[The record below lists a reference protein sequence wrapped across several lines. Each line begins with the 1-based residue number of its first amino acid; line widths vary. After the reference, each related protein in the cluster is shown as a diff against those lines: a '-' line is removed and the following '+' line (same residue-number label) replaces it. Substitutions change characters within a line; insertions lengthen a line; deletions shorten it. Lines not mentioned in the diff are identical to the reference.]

1 MQRLNASYI
10 VAAIAAV
17 NFLGSKK
24 VRDILLVAV
33 GGSAGALARYGIG
46 VVAARL
52 LGKGFP
58 WGTLL
63 VNVAGCFVMGIV
75 MKILLDMES
84 HTPEA
89 ITPAIKLQ
97 MALWRQ
103 GVAIGFLGALTTFST
118 FGADTI
124 RELDLK
130 GGQPSVALANIAA
143 NVLLSLAA
151 VWLGMALMRA
161 VD

>member
-1 MQRLNASYI
+1 M
-10 VAAIAAV
+10 
-17 NFLGSKK
+17 
-24 VRDILLVAV
+24 RDILLVAV
-33 GGSAGALARYGIG
+33 GGSAGALTRYGVG
-46 VVAARL
+46 LAAARL
-52 LGKGFP
+52 FGKGFP
-58 WGTLL
+58 WGTLI

-75 MKILLDMES
+75 MEILLDLES
-84 HTPEA
+84 HTPQA

-124 RELDLK
+124 REFDLK
-130 GGQPSVALANIAA
+130 AGQPAIALANIAA
-143 NVLLSLAA
+143 NVVLSLAA

-161 VD
+161 LD

>member
-1 MQRLNASYI
+1 M
-10 VAAIAAV
+10 
-17 NFLGSKK
+17 
-24 VRDILLVAV
+24 RDILLVAL
-33 GGSAGALARYGIG
+33 GGSAGALTRYGIG
-46 VVAARL
+46 LAAARL

-58 WGTLL
+58 WGTLI
-63 VNVAGCFVMGIV
+63 VNVVGCFIMGIV
-75 MKILLDMES
+75 MEVLLDLEA

-89 ITPAIKLQ
+89 ITPAMKLQ

-103 GVAIGFLGALTTFST
+103 GVAIGFLGALTTFSS

-130 GGQPSVALANIAA
+130 SGQPPIALANIAA

-161 VD
+161 ID